1 MRTTLTIDDDVAAL
15 VRKEMRKT
23 GEPLKQVVNRA
34 IRHGL
39 TAPKEPPQKAFK
51 VKPWNLQPPP
61 GQSFDN
67 VEELIEF
74 LEGPYHR

>member
-15 VRKEMRKT
+15 LKQEMRKS
-23 GEPLKQVVNRA
+23 GRPLKQVVNDRL
-34 IRHGL
+34 RLGY
-39 TAPKEPPQKAFK
+39 TATQPPRKPFK

-61 GQSFDN
+61 GQNFDK
-67 VEELIEF
+67 VEELIEY